1 MNLRKKSKELLDNA
15 KNKRVISRKSMIIN
29 GEKFELKKLK
39 FMDFIKEKGF
49 KIELIALELNGE
61 IIPKSEFENLILKEN
76 DKAEIVSFVG
86 GG

>member
-1 MNLRKKSKELLDNA
+1 
-15 KNKRVISRKSMIIN
+15 MIIN
-29 GEKFELKKLK
+29 GQKLELKELK
-39 FMDFIKEKGF
+39 FMDFIKEKGL

-61 IIPKSEFENLILKEN
+61 IVPKSEFENLILKEN

>member
-1 MNLRKKSKELLDNA
+1 M
-15 KNKRVISRKSMIIN
+15 VIN
-29 GEKFELKKLK
+29 GQKLELKELK
-39 FMDFIKEKGF
+39 FMDFIKEKGL

>member
-1 MNLRKKSKELLDNA
+1 
-15 KNKRVISRKSMIIN
+15 MIIN
-29 GEKFELKKLK
+29 GQKFELKELK
-39 FMDFIKEKGF
+39 FMDFIKEKDL
-49 KIELIALELNGE
+49 KTELIALELNGE

>member
-1 MNLRKKSKELLDNA
+1 
-15 KNKRVISRKSMIIN
+15 
-29 GEKFELKKLK
+29 
-39 FMDFIKEKGF
+39 DFIKEKGF

-61 IIPKSEFENLILKEN
+61 IVPKSEFENLILKEN

>member
-1 MNLRKKSKELLDNA
+1 
-15 KNKRVISRKSMIIN
+15 MIIN
-29 GEKFELKKLK
+29 GEKLDFKELK
-39 FMDFIKEKGF
+39 FMDFIKEKGL

-61 IIPKSEFENLILKEN
+61 IIPKSKFENLILKEN

>member
-1 MNLRKKSKELLDNA
+1 
-15 KNKRVISRKSMIIN
+15 MIIN
-29 GEKFELKKLK
+29 GEKLEFKELK
-39 FMDFIKEKGF
+39 FMDFIQEKGF

>member
-1 MNLRKKSKELLDNA
+1 
-15 KNKRVISRKSMIIN
+15 MIIN
-29 GEKFELKKLK
+29 GQKLELKELK
-39 FMDFIKEKGF
+39 FMDFIKEKGL
-49 KIELIALELNGE
+49 KIELIDLELNGE

>member
-1 MNLRKKSKELLDNA
+1 
-15 KNKRVISRKSMIIN
+15 MIIN
-29 GEKFELKKLK
+29 GQKLELKELK
-39 FMDFIKEKGF
+39 FMDFIKEKGL

-61 IIPKSEFENLILKEN
+61 IIPKSKFENLILKEN